1 MIKSV
6 KEVCENSIQDYN
18 KRPRDKWM
26 LTWQGQAVLSGSMVY
41 WTEESETAMNKSG
54 VQGLI
59 QYYDV
64 LVAQLNDTVGVVRT
78 EISNLQR

>member
-6 KEVCENSIQDYN
+6 KEIVESSLQDYV
-18 KRPRDKWM
+18 KRSRDKWI
-26 LTWQGQAVLSGSMVY
+26 LTWQGQPVLCNSMVY

-59 QYYDV
+59 QYHDK
-64 LVAQLNDTVGVVRT
+64 LNEQLEETVNVVRT
-78 EISNLQR
+78 DIDKLQR